1 MAKNKV
7 KYPTMPRNIIKVGQ
21 GFKNMCTGEWL
32 SDKQIEAYT
41 TPKQEVKEHKLSHSE
56 IIEKRWDLRNDY

>member
-1 MAKNKV
+1 MAKKKV

-21 GFKNMCTGEWL
+21 GFKNMYTGEWL

-41 TPKQEVKEHKLSHSE
+41 TPKQEIKEHKQEHKQTWHSNY
-56 IIEKRWDLRNDY
+56 DNY